1 MTRSKMLVALY
12 WKCRFPVGLLAAM
25 LVNIAVKREAPKAGE
40 LHFFALFFSWVTMN
54 TITVRQA
61 VLSDLEALAP
71 LFDGYRQF
79 YGRTSDLSAAREF
92 LLERF
97 NHGESVLFIAHEGN
111 KPIGFTQ
118 LYPSFSSVS
127 LARIFVL
134 NDLFVC
140 EHARRKG
147 VASKLMSA
155 AVDYASSLGAVRVSL
170 STATTNEAAQTLY
183 QSAGWNRDEQFFVY
197 HFTIPPTLGS

>member
-1 MTRSKMLVALY
+1 MS
-12 WKCRFPVGLLAAM
+12 
-25 LVNIAVKREAPKAGE
+25 
-40 LHFFALFFSWVTMN
+40 

-71 LFDGYRQF
+71 LFDNYRQF
-79 YGRTSDLSAAREF
+79 YGRPSDLQAATDFLSA
-92 LLERF
+92 RF
-97 NHGESVLFIAHEGN
+97 NHGESVLFIGHEGN
-111 KPIGFTQ
+111 KAIGFTQ

-127 LARIFVL
+127 LARTFVL

-155 AVDYASSLGAVRVSL
+155 AVDYAGSLGAVRVSL
-170 STATTNEAAQTLY
+170 STATSNEAAQKLY
-183 QSAGWNRDEQFFVY
+183 ESSGWKRDEQFLVY
-197 HFTIPPTLGS
+197 HFAIPTA

>member
-1 MTRSKMLVALY
+1 MST
-12 WKCRFPVGLLAAM
+12 
-25 LVNIAVKREAPKAGE
+25 
-40 LHFFALFFSWVTMN
+40 

-79 YGRTSDLSAAREF
+79 YGRASDLHAATEF
-92 LLERF
+92 LSARF
-97 NHGESVLFIAHEGN
+97 NHDESVLFIAYEDN
-111 KPIGFTQ
+111 KAVGFTQ

-134 NDLFVC
+134 NDLFVD

-147 VASKLMSA
+147 AASKLMA
-155 AVDYASSLGAVRVSL
+155 ASVDYASSLGAVRVSL
-170 STATTNEAAQTLY
+170 STATTNEAAQRLY
-183 QSAGWNRDEQFFVY
+183 QDAGWQRDELFFVY
-197 HFTIPPTLGS
+197 HFAIPST